1 MAFAPY
7 KPWLS
12 FADQVIQLK
21 KRGLFINDDQDAEF
35 QLAQIGYYR
44 LSGYFYPFRERDNS
58 GNRSNNFVAG
68 TQFDHILALYHF
80 DTTIKL
86 LALEAMQYIEIA
98 LRVQIA
104 YALGKHNAIA
114 HTQSRFFN
122 PKFKHQDWLDKYQEL
137 LNAALNSEKKDKKHI
152 GFVLHN
158 VTKYGGL
165 PIWVACELWDF
176 GAMSRL
182 FQGMQATDR
191 DGIAKIFHLSATQLE
206 SHLQSF
212 NFVRNVAAHHGRLWN
227 RNMIGRPKF
236 KKLQGQQW
244 QLLDENAVFVVF
256 CLMQSMLQK
265 ICPQS
270 DWKLRF
276 QQALALFPQHN
287 AAMNEVNL
295 NTFGIHKK
303 IDLNRWNLWR

>member
-1 MAFAPY
+1 MAFTPY

-12 FADQVIQLK
+12 FSDQVIQLK
-21 KRGLFINDDQDAEF
+21 KRGLLISDDKDAEF

-44 LSGYFYPFRERDNS
+44 LSGYFYPFRERNS
-58 GNRSNNFVAG
+58 SGIRGNHFVVG

-80 DTTIKL
+80 DTAIKL
-86 LALEAMQYIEIA
+86 LVLEAMQYIEIA

-104 YALGKHNAIA
+104 YTLGKHNAIA

-122 PKFKHQDWLDKYQEL
+122 SKFKHQDWLNKYQDL
-137 LNAALNSEKKDKKHI
+137 LDATLNSEKRDKKHI

-158 VTKYGGL
+158 VNKYGGL

-182 FQGMQATDR
+182 FQGMLPKDR
-191 DGIAKIFHLSATQLE
+191 DNIAQTFHLSAQQLE

-236 KKLQGQQW
+236 KNLQGRQW

-256 CLMQSMLQK
+256 CLMQRMLQK
-265 ICPQS
+265 ICPNN

-276 QQALALFPQHN
+276 QQTLTLFPQQN

-295 NTFGIHKK
+295 NTFGMHKQ
-303 IDLNRWNLWR
+303 IDLTRWNLWR